1 MVILV
6 GGVLMVVMGMMGKVA
21 AIFTTIPE
29 PVMGGMLMVMFGVI
43 SAAGVSNL
51 QVRSQHFN
59 MTFNRTKLLHDTNS
73 PLFFSLFPST

>member
-6 GGVLMVVMGMMGKVA
+6 SGVLMVVMGMMGKVA

-29 PVMGGMLMVMFGVI
+29 PVMGGMFIVMFGVI

-51 QVRSQHFN
+51 QVHTQHFN
-59 MTFNRTKLLHDTNS
+59 MVNYSMTRMYQHLCFV
-73 PLFFSLFPST
+73 LFFSM